1 MLRRFLCI
9 QKTLGQNWKP
19 RAQTKFLRPILAVQ
33 NPTFVRSFHDDLSFE
48 NASDETLESL
58 CEKFEILIDENSKLS
73 EADVTLSNGVL
84 TIALPPHGTYVINKQ
99 SPNKQIWLSS
109 PSSGPKRYDLVSSSW
124 IYRYFHVKM
133 ILIEKLKF
141 DIVFSISIP
150 GTLKKVYTVY

>member
-19 RAQTKFLRPILAVQ
+19 RPQTKFLRPILAGQ
-33 NPTFVRSFHDDLSFE
+33 NSTFFRAFHDDLSFE

-124 IYRYFHVKM
+124 IYRYFHVKNYSLSRAKM
-133 ILIEKLKF
+133 K
-141 DIVFSISIP
+141 
-150 GTLKKVYTVY
+150 